1 MCVWVKKWGDS
12 ALVRF
17 PASVMQAV
25 RLPLDEATHVRQKSG
40 YRPFALT
47 GRMAEFMVHGGD
59 SHQAGVSCSPF
70 DGEVS
75 GTPPWGYPTAFHRYA
90 FRCMSE
96 SALPRGAA
104 HARPDGLM
112 RITPIFRSQ

>member
-1 MCVWVKKWGDS
+1 MRVLVKKRGGD
-12 ALVRF
+12 AMLRILVL
-17 PASVMQAV
+17 VKHEV
-25 RLPLDEATHVRQKSG
+25 RLPLNKESDVRQKGGASL
-40 YRPFALT
+40 FTLT

-59 SHQAGVSCSPF
+59 PFQAGVSCSPL

-75 GTPPWGYPTAFHRYA
+75 GTPPWGYPTAFYRCA

-96 SALPRGAA
+96 PALPRGAA

-112 RITPIFRSQ
+112 RITPNFRSQ